1 MNEVDVVLRLLV
13 LFHIWSK
20 LLDIIL
26 IYTIVKFRNTY
37 GLNRRKAGRDLLL
50 ASLESMRL
58 GSTPRSSLQRG
69 KW

>member
-13 LFHIWSK
+13 LFHTWSK

>member
-1 MNEVDVVLRLLV
+1 VNEVDVVLRLLV